1 MFIMF
6 FVAKSSRPLNNS
18 YSLPSAMHLFGLNW
32 QLQQTENDT
41 FENGKVN
48 SDTMPTNTVQLPSGD
63 NGKGK
68 NYVSFVFHVASLSI
82 NLFLPMLH
90 PISYGSEKRF

>member
-1 MFIMF
+1 
-6 FVAKSSRPLNNS
+6 
-18 YSLPSAMHLFGLNW
+18 MHLFGLNW

-48 SDTMPTNTVQLPSGD
+48 SDTMPTNTVSLPSGD
-63 NGKGK
+63 NGKRE
-68 NYVSFVFHVASLSI
+68 NYVSCVFIVMSLSI

-90 PISYGSEKRF
+90 PALYGREKRF